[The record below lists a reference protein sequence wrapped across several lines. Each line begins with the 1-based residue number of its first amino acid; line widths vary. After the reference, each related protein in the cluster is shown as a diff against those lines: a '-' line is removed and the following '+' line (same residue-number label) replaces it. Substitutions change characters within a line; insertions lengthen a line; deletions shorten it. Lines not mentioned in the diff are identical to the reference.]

1 MTSVDPL
8 PRLAAAL
15 SDISAQLQDI
25 SNEIRTASAPSAAT
39 LPAQPGYPPPPN
51 PVPGF
56 ALASPYATAPAP
68 PYAAAPAP
76 PPAYYPPQPAPGPA
90 HAYPQFPDDE
100 PAPPRATLWERMS
113 REGAG
118 SKLVAW
124 IGGAVTLAG
133 VVLLLVLAIQR
144 GYIGPV
150 PRIVLGAALGLAL
163 VAIALR
169 LHRSPD
175 GRTGAIA
182 VAATGAAVLY
192 LDTVA
197 ATGYYHFVPA
207 WAGLAL
213 GLLVAVGGVLIAW
226 RWDAEVLAV
235 FVVLGSAATAPFVTR
250 DVTLLIGFLL
260 VLQIASSP
268 AQLQQR
274 WTTLAP
280 VAAAPPVLAVLLD
293 ATVAQLGHSADRL
306 TIAALAVATSLVQL
320 VVSTLL
326 ARDPQRPAEAALG
339 MVLAAPVP
347 TLVAVL
353 LVARWDGVALAGGL
367 GAALVVVGAA
377 RRMLGLPSRFADAAV
392 IAGLAA
398 LFEATCIACT
408 GDVRALAL
416 LAGAVL
422 LAVVAE
428 RLRHGASLAAATVFG
443 AVGLAVALGEAA
455 RPSYLAIAPAN
466 RIAMRSVIS
475 AGTTGVIIVV
485 AALVLSWAAGRVVTA
500 SDPASPHARWTVAG
514 LVTLY
519 GASAAVVSIGL
530 AISPDRHG
538 FLIGHMLVTL
548 SWTVCAIVLLL
559 RHTDS
564 APLRVAGLALVAA
577 ALAKLVLFDLASLS
591 GVPRVLAFLGA
602 GLVLLAAGARYA
614 RLSASSRP

>member
-1 MTSVDPL
+1 
-8 PRLAAAL
+8 
-15 SDISAQLQDI
+15 
-25 SNEIRTASAPSAAT
+25 
-39 LPAQPGYPPPPN
+39 
-51 PVPGF
+51 
-56 ALASPYATAPAP
+56 
-68 PYAAAPAP
+68 
-76 PPAYYPPQPAPGPA
+76 
-90 HAYPQFPDDE
+90 
-100 PAPPRATLWERMS
+100 MS

-118 SKLVAW
+118 SKVVAW

-133 VVLLLVLAIQR
+133 VVLLLVLAVQR

-150 PRIVLGAALGLAL
+150 PRVLLGAGLGVALM
-163 VAIALR
+163 AIALR

-175 GRTGAIA
+175 GRAGAGA

-192 LDTVA
+192 LDTIA
-197 ATGYYHFVPA
+197 ATDYYHFVPA
-207 WAGLAL
+207 LAGLAL

-235 FVVLGSAATAPFVTR
+235 FVVLGCAATAPFVTH
-250 DVTLLIGFLL
+250 DATLLIGFLL

-268 AQLQQR
+268 AQLQLH

-293 ATVAQLGHSADRL
+293 ATVIGLGHSNDRL
-306 TIAALAVATSLVQL
+306 TIAALAVTTSLVEL
-320 VVSTLL
+320 IVSTLI
-326 ARDPQRPAEAALG
+326 ARRPQRPIAAASLG

-353 LVARWDGVALAGGL
+353 LVPRWEAVALAGGL
-367 GAALVVVGAA
+367 GAALVVTGAA
-377 RRMLGLPSRFADAAV
+377 RRLLSLPAPFGDAAV
-392 IAGLAA
+392 VAGLAA

-416 LAGAVL
+416 LGAAAL

-428 RLRHGASLAAATVFG
+428 RLRHVASLAAAVVFG
-443 AVGLAVALGEAA
+443 TSGLAVALGEAA
-455 RPSYLAIAPAN
+455 RPRYLAIAPAN
-466 RIAMRSVIS
+466 RIAVHTVVS
-475 AGTTGVIIVV
+475 AGTTGAVIVL
-485 AALVLSWAAGRVVTA
+485 AALVLSWASGRAATA
-500 SDPASPHARWTVAG
+500 PDQSTARTRWTLAG

-519 GASAAVVSIGL
+519 GASVAVVSIGL

-548 SWTVCAIVLLL
+548 SWTVGAIVLLL

-591 GVPRVLAFLGA
+591 GIPRVLAFLGA

-614 RLSASSRP
+614 RLSATSRP

>member
-25 SNEIRTASAPSAAT
+25 SAEIRTASTSSAAS
-39 LPAQPGYPPPPN
+39 PPVQPDFPPPN

-56 ALASPYATAPAP
+56 APAP

-76 PPAYYPPQPAPGPA
+76 PPAYYPPAYAPA
-90 HAYPQFPDDE
+90 HVYPQHGFPQY
-100 PAPPRATLWERMS
+100 PANESTPPRATLWERMS

-118 SKLVAW
+118 SKVVAW

-133 VVLLLVLAIQR
+133 VVLLLVLAVQR

-150 PRIVLGAALGLAL
+150 PRVLLGVGLGVALT
-163 VAIALR
+163 AIALR

-175 GRTGAIA
+175 GRAGAVA

-192 LDTVA
+192 LDTIA
-197 ATGYYHFVPA
+197 ATDHYHFVPA

-213 GLLVAVGGVLIAW
+213 GLLVAVGGVVIAW

-235 FVVLGSAATAPFVTR
+235 FVVLACAASAPFVTH
-250 DVTLLIGFLL
+250 DAPLLIGFLL
-260 VLQIASSP
+260 VLQIAGAP
-268 AQLQQR
+268 AQLQR
-274 WTTLAP
+274 DWTTLAP

-293 ATVAQLGHSADRL
+293 ATVVGLGRSNDRL
-306 TIAALAVATSLVQL
+306 TIAALAVTTSLVQL

-326 ARDPQRPAEAALG
+326 ARRPQRPIEVSLG
-339 MVLAAPVP
+339 MVLAAPVT

-353 LVARWDGVALAGGL
+353 LVPRWDAVALAGGL
-367 GAALVVVGAA
+367 GVVLVVTGAA
-377 RRMLGLPSRFADAAV
+377 RRVLGLPSRFADAAV
-392 IAGLAA
+392 VAGLAA
-398 LFEATCIACT
+398 VFEATCIACT

-416 LAGAVL
+416 LVAAAL

-428 RLRHGASLAAATVFG
+428 RLGHVASLAAGVVFG
-443 AVGLAVALGEAA
+443 ASGLAVALGEAA
-455 RPSYLAIAPAN
+455 RPSYLAIAPVK
-466 RIAMRSVIS
+466 RVGLHTVVS
-475 AGTTGVIIVV
+475 AGTTGAVIVV
-485 AALVLSWAAGRVVTA
+485 AALVLSWAAGRVATA
-500 SDPASPHARWTVAG
+500 TDQSTARTRWTLAG

-519 GASAAVVSIGL
+519 GASVAVVSIGL
-530 AISPDRHG
+530 AISPDQHG

-548 SWTVCAIVLLL
+548 SWTVGAIVLLL
-559 RHTDS
+559 RHTGS

-577 ALAKLVLFDLASLS
+577 ALAKLVLFDLGSLS
-591 GVPRVLAFLGA
+591 GIPRVLAFLGA